1 MNAYSIV
8 WKAFSRNSDLARRF
22 FIPNHPEGYLPFFLW
37 GEQLKRFQSKQSV
50 ELDEF
55 MLLAGI
61 FIGWQDSWMSHLTD
75 KNKET
80 LRYLMDVLGNGFK
93 CETPES
99 MVLSL
104 AANIRE
110 KSGNL
115 PASQILRTGIEFIP
129 QSSAIRSDL
138 ITDVWTTMSDNNEP
152 EPEQMSEII
161 RLYEDVNPEEI
172 HPVTL
177 PMISYFYLN
186 ALAGLSMQGVL
197 REAAFQR
204 IWNSNHRGLQEKTEE
219 LRRRFFSNSVEEN
232 GVVQ

>member
-8 WKAFSRNSDLARRF
+8 WKEFSRNSDLPRRF

-37 GEQLKRFQSKQSV
+37 GKQLKLFQSKQSV

-110 KSGNL
+110 KCGNL
-115 PASQILRTGIEFIP
+115 PASKILRTGIEFIP
-129 QSSAIRSDL
+129 QSSPIRSDL
-138 ITDVWTTMSDNNEP
+138 ITDVWTTMSENNEP
-152 EPEQMSEII
+152 KQEQMREII
-161 RLYEDVNPEEI
+161 QLYEKVNPEEI
-172 HPVTL
+172 QPAAL
-177 PMISYFYLN
+177 PLISYFYLN
-186 ALAGLSMQGVL
+186 ALAGLSMQGKL
-197 REAAFQR
+197 KEQAFQR
-204 IWNSNHRGLQEKTEE
+204 IWNSNDRGLKEKAEA
-219 LRRRFFSNSVEEN
+219 LRRRFFSHTADEK
-232 GVVQ
+232 GVVK